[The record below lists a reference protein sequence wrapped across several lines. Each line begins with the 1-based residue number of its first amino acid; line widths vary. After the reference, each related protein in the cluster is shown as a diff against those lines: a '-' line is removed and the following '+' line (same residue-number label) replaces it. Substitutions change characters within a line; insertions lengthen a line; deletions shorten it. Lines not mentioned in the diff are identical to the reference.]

1 MASKRV
7 IALDVGDVRIGVAIS
22 DESRIIAQPLE
33 VYKRVGYGPDCRYV
47 QGLCQRYGTDL
58 VLLGLPLNMDG
69 TRGGQAQKAMAFGQV
84 LADAGLKVLYQDE
97 RMTTVTAERVLIGGN
112 VRREDRKNYV
122 DKLAA
127 AVILEQWIA
136 SGADTGC
143 FDEK

>member
-1 MASKRV
+1 MAGGRV

-47 QGLCQRYGTDL
+47 QGLCQKYGTDQ

-69 TRGGQAQKAMAFGQV
+69 TRGSQAQKAMAFGQV
-84 LADAGLKVLYQDE
+84 LADAGLHVFYQDE
-97 RMTTVTAERVLIGGN
+97 RVTTVAAERVLIGGG
-112 VRREDRKNYV
+112 VRREGRKNYV

-136 SGADTGC
+136 SGAEVGDTN
-143 FDEK
+143 EK